1 MTLDL
6 ILAFTAYA
14 FVTSITPGPNNT
26 MLLSSGATF
35 GFGPTLPHILGVT
48 LGFTVMLLA
57 VGLGA
62 GGVFVAVPVLHEALR
77 YIGAAYLLYLAW
89 RIARSGGVNGAGDRA
104 EPMTFAQAA
113 AFQWVNPK
121 TWIMAIGAVTAYTP
135 ENGYFLN
142 LLVVT
147 VIFTLVNGPCVAAWA
162 GFGTLL
168 KRVLDRPAL
177 LRAFNVAMA
186 LLLLASLYPILT
198 MEAEA
203 PDRAPVGQAET
214 RLSGM
219 RPDQAERA

>member
-1 MTLDL
+1 MTSTPGDLVTLDL
-6 ILAFTAYA
+6 ILAFAAYA

-35 GFGPTLPHILGVT
+35 GFGPTVPHILGVN
-48 LGFTVMLLA
+48 LGFSVMVLA

-62 GGVFVAVPVLHEALR
+62 GGAFVAVPVLHEALR
-77 YIGAAYLLYLAW
+77 YIGAAYLLYLAL
-89 RIARSGGVNGAGDRA
+89 RIARSGGVNGANGRA
-104 EPMTFAQAA
+104 APMTFLQAA

-121 TWIMAIGAVTAYTP
+121 TWIMAIGAITAYTP

-142 LLVVT
+142 MLVVT
-147 VIFTLVNGPCVAAWA
+147 ALFTLVNGPCVAAWA

-186 LLLLASLYPILT
+186 LLLVASLYPILT
-198 MEAEA
+198 ME
-203 PDRAPVGQAET
+203 G
-214 RLSGM
+214 
-219 RPDQAERA
+219 